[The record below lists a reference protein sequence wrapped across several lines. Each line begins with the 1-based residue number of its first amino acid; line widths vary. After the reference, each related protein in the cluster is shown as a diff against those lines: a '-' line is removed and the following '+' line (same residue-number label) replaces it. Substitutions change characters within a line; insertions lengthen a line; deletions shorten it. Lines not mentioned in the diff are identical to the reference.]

1 MISPESC
8 ERSGCCSCKKKRIT
22 FSEPEDAV
30 SNFRQKWSEGN
41 TISGVIIGN
50 TISGPHLRSGVKVIR
65 IREKSA
71 LTSHSFFAIKVI

>member
-41 TISGVIIGN
+41 TISGVIILY
-50 TISGPHLRSGVKVIR
+50 PVLRSRVKVIR